1 LHPDDATKIFED
13 LQPIIGPRKRD
24 REAEIRRLASL
35 FADGSTSTVFDYPRT
50 IIDDV
55 LESGFREGNRVKK
68 THVTIERNAGL
79 RKHFFAN
86 RPSPICDFCSLQT
99 AESYPWAERV
109 LDIHHLLPLC
119 SGTRVEESNTTFDD
133 LVPVCPNCH
142 RAIHRYYDGWL
153 AAMDRKDFKNG
164 DEGRAVYEEAKV
176 KFPGLIPA

>member
-1 LHPDDATKIFED
+1 M
-13 LQPIIGPRKRD
+13 
-24 REAEIRRLASL
+24 ASL